1 MTYCSFSAIYNYL
14 CICNKALMIKKI
26 IFFLLVL
33 VSFSATVFG
42 ADKPFTLVIDAG
54 HGGHD
59 SGAKGSF
66 SYEKDIN
73 LNVALAFGRYVERNC
88 PDVKVIYTRKT
99 DVFCSVAQACR
110 HSKQEQ
116 GRCVYL
122 YTHKCAAGRTYS
134 TRT

>member
-33 VSFSATVFG
+33 VSFSAAVFG

-66 SYEKDIN
+66 SYEKTLI
-73 LNVALAFGRYVERNC
+73 LMWLWPLADTLSATV
-88 PDVKVIYTRKT
+88 PT
-99 DVFCSVAQACR
+99 
-110 HSKQEQ
+110 
-116 GRCVYL
+116 
-122 YTHKCAAGRTYS
+122 
-134 TRT
+134 